1 MINESQQEQASL
13 YVLGALDDRERQ
25 AFEAQLPDSEEL
37 RELVRDLQHATVALA
52 GRCRSINPPARLR
65 EKVLEQIASRRSRP
79 PPNLIG
85 LALCWP
91 VCGS

>member
-25 AFEAQLPDSEEL
+25 EFEAQLPDSKEL

-52 GRCRSINPPARLR
+52 GRVPQHQPPT
-65 EKVLEQIASRRSRP
+65 QHWSPASATRTPQLSTTRTSTR
-79 PPNLIG
+79 
-85 LALCWP
+85 
-91 VCGS
+91 